1 MFGSDWEPATATIVA
16 KKFHE
21 SGDTTGTWEYVADVT
36 TASGAAFRARLKQ
49 PPLMSHVIRLQVGA
63 VISVLADVKQQRA
76 KFDKSDPKVS
86 GADVHRANKDT
97 FDEALHQPPGTPP
110 PGT

>member
-1 MFGSDWEPATATIVA
+1 MGPATATIVA

-36 TASGAAFRARLKQ
+36 TGSGAVFRAKLKQ
-49 PPLMSHVIRLQVGA
+49 PMLMSHVIRLDVGS
-63 VISVLADVKQQRA
+63 VVNVLADVKHQHA

-86 GADVHRANKDT
+86 AKDVHSANKDR
-97 FDEALHQPPGTPP
+97 FNDALHQPPGTPP
-110 PGT
+110 PGM